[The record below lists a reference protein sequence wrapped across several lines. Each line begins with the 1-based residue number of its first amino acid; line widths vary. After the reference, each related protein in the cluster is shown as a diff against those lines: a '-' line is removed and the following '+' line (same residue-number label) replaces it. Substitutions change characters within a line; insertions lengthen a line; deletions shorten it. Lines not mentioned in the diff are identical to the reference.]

1 MIFGRSRQSN
11 RPIKLGFAL
20 VTSLLSALVLYFSE
34 EQPLQAS
41 PAAAKKSD
49 MELSQALIG
58 TWELQGK
65 DLPRLLRK
73 GFARFDPQGIFK
85 VLAIVDILGSQARV
99 EAKGR
104 WSIKNGF
111 LITNFTKSSI
121 PVAGVVG
128 MVGKNKVVSIEDG
141 VFVSLSEKGEKE
153 EMQIGRIPAQ
163 LPRLLS
169 PRELEELHRLW
180 LKEIAV
186 STPQP
191 EYPIDARQ
199 RRIEGSGKFKLLL
212 SKTGDVS
219 SIQILKS
226 TGDSRLDDAATKALR
241 TWRFKVGALKEVIVP
256 ISFVIRGAR

>member
-1 MIFGRSRQSN
+1 MIFGHSRQSN
-11 RPIKLGFAL
+11 RPIKLGLAL

-34 EQPLQAS
+34 QQSLQAS

-49 MELSQALIG
+49 VELSQALIG

-65 DLPRLLRK
+65 DLPRPLRN

-99 EAKGR
+99 EAEGR
-104 WSIKNGF
+104 WSIKNGI
-111 LITNFTKSSI
+111 LITKFTKSSI

-128 MVGKNKVVSIEDG
+128 MVSKGKVVSIEDG

-153 EMQIGRIPAQ
+153 EMRIGRIPAQ

-169 PRELEELHRLW
+169 PRELEELRPRL
-180 LKEIAV
+180 KDIAV
-186 STPQP
+186 SRPQP

-226 TGDSRLDDAATKALR
+226 TGDKRLDDAATKALR